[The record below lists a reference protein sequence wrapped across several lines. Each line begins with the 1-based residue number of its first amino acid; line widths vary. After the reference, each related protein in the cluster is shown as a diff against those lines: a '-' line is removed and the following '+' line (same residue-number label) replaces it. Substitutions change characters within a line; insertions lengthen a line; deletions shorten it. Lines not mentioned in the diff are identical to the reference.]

1 MKELI
6 RKFAQTAGPSGYESA
21 VRNVIREELKSYAS
35 NIQVDTLGNLIV
47 RVGEK
52 TKNGLSILVA
62 AHMDEIGV
70 IVSHVE
76 KNGLVRFS
84 NIGTVFPR
92 FLPGSRVVFLNG
104 TRGVINNEK
113 PEDITRIPKF
123 EMFFIDVGAT
133 SDKDCPVR
141 IGDLAVF
148 EGEFHDYGA
157 NIVSKALDN
166 RAACALLIE
175 TIKQIKQT
183 PHELIFVFS
192 TQEEVGSRG
201 ALTAAF
207 GIDADLGFAVD
218 VTPASHILG
227 TKMQCEL
234 GKGPAIKVRDVN
246 FISDPSVVNWMVDGA
261 KKVRVPYQLEI
272 LDVGSTD
279 ARSIQMARSG
289 VASGALSIPCRYVH
303 SPSEMINMA
312 DYQNMITLMVRLL
325 TNPVSFGKK

>member
-6 RKFAQTAGPSGYESA
+6 RKFTQTAGPSGYESA

-52 TKNGLSILVA
+52 NRNGLSILVA

-104 TRGVINNEK
+104 TRGVVNNEK
-113 PEDITRIPKF
+113 PEDITKIPKF
-123 EMFFIDVGAT
+123 EKFFIDVGAA
-133 SDKDCPVR
+133 SDKDCPVK

-148 EGEFHDYGA
+148 EGEFADYGL

-175 TIKQIKQT
+175 TIKQIKTT

-207 GIDADLGFAVD
+207 GIEADLGFALD

-227 TKMQCEL
+227 TKMQCDL

-246 FISDPSVVNWMVDGA
+246 FISDPGVVNWMIDGA
-261 KKVRVPYQLEI
+261 KKIRVPYQLEI

-279 ARSIQMARSG
+279 ARSIQMTRSG
-289 VASGALSIPCRYVH
+289 IASGALSIPCRYVH
-303 SPSEMINMA
+303 SPSEMINMN
-312 DYQNMITLMVRLL
+312 DYQNMIALMVRLL
-325 TNPVSFGKK
+325 TNPVSLG

>member
-21 VRNVIREELKSYAS
+21 VRNIIREELKSSAS

-47 RVGEK
+47 RIGEK
-52 TKNGLSILVA
+52 SENGLSILVA

-76 KNGLVRFS
+76 KNGLIRFS

-123 EMFFIDVGAT
+123 EKFFIDIGAS
-133 SDKDCPVR
+133 SDKECPVK

-148 EGEFHDYGA
+148 EGEFVDYGT
-157 NIVSKALDN
+157 NIVSKALDD

-175 TIKQIKQT
+175 TIKQIKHT

-207 GIDADLGFAVD
+207 GIEADLGFAVD

-227 TKMQCEL
+227 TKTQCEL

-246 FISDPSVVNWMVDGA
+246 FISDPGVVNWMIDGA
-261 KKVRVPYQLEI
+261 KKARIPYQLEI

-279 ARSIQMARSG
+279 ARSIQMARCG
-289 VASGALSIPCRYVH
+289 IASGALSIPCRYVH
-303 SPSEMINMA
+303 SPSEMINMT
-312 DYQNMITLMVRLL
+312 DYQNMISLMIRLL
-325 TNPVSFGKK
+325 TNPVSLG